1 MDGGEFSRDW
11 TGCRREESDLGLLLP
26 GVEGRD
32 RYFSCRYSV
41 FVLPARPQVG
51 TAGGSW
57 TGRAQRPC
65 ALVSTQVAGTHRMSL
80 LCLRQLGG
88 CDKDQRRGSVN
99 ATQIRLELRVQIPVP
114 AALGPGDSVSWL
126 CPHRESGG
134 QLPGGPSYTAT
145 NLVTRPVTGAAASG
159 PHPLPEGPPPNTIAG
174 GLGFYTC
181 ICGDTMH
188 P

>member
-11 TGCRREESDLGLLLP
+11 TGCSREESDLGLLLP

-32 RYFSCRYSV
+32 CSFSCRDSE

-88 CDKDQRRGSVN
+88 SDKDHRRGGVN
-99 ATQIRLELRVQIPVP
+99 NTRVRLMPAVQILVP
-114 AALGPGDSVSWL
+114 AALGPGESLFLAVSSQGERQPAPWW
-126 CPHRESGG
+126 PF
-134 QLPGGPSYTAT
+134 
-145 NLVTRPVTGAAASG
+145 
-159 PHPLPEGPPPNTIAG
+159 
-174 GLGFYTC
+174 FY
-181 ICGDTMH
+181 GH
-188 P
+188 